1 MIECVFSAS
10 DIVSLVLILVEI
22 KCFDRFSKFTNDLN
36 TFYGILKILT
46 AAFGWSGI
54 SNEVDSL
61 IRNLVAKYVLFPKF
75 VFSVVAFLIE
85 WVILYS
91 ENESLEHDYPGGRWA
106 AVAVSISFYTVFLA
120 AMFCGACC
128 TDTFKHA
135 ILYFF
140 FLLFYRLFDLE
151 MNSVLLWLSV
161 KYDEVNTNSIVTH
174 AITVYSIFEVV
185 VGFLQLCKAVF
196 LFVNCFINIRNE
208 VSPV

>member
-22 KCFDRFSKFTNDLN
+22 KCFDRFSKLTNSLN
-36 TFYGILKILT
+36 TCDGILKILT

-54 SNEVDSL
+54 GNEVDSL

-91 ENESLEHDYPGGRWA
+91 ENESLENDYPGGRW
-106 AVAVSISFYTVFLA
+106 VAVGISISLYTVFLMT
-120 AMFCGACC
+120 MFFVACR

-135 ILYFF
+135 ILYFS
-140 FLLFYRLFDLE
+140 FLLFYRFFDLE

-185 VGFLQLCKAVF
+185 VGFLQLCKAVL